1 MVENAQEIQYNIVG
15 MARQVCA
22 ARLVKESDNMDCK
35 FRTDLGTVTVNEE
48 VLLKIASYT
57 ALSCYGIV
65 AMASKSA
72 KDGLVQLW
80 NRDNLGRGVRLR
92 ACEDYVD
99 VDLFIVVEYST
110 SIGAVANSIIDTVKY
125 NVEHL
130 TGVKVNKVNVSIE
143 DIRV

>member
-1 MVENAQEIQYNIVG
+1 M
-15 MARQVCA
+15 
-22 ARLVKESDNMDCK
+22 
-35 FRTDLGTVTVNEE
+35 
-48 VLLKIASYT
+48 
-57 ALSCYGIV
+57 
-65 AMASKSA
+65 
-72 KDGLVQLW
+72 
-80 NRDNLGRGVRLR
+80 RLR

-99 VDLFIVVEYST
+99 VDLFIVVEYGT